1 MAVSKAPQSKSALQ
15 VLQDDHRTVNDLFA
29 QFEKLGPRAKK
40 GREAIVTKVVQELS
54 VHAAIEE
61 MVFYPAVRERLAMS
75 DDMVLEALEEHHVV
89 KILLAELD
97 GMSAG
102 DERYSAKMTVL
113 IEIVRHH
120 VAEEEGD
127 MFPKVRKAMT
137 RTELEDL
144 GAALV
149 EARRGAPTRPHPGSP
164 DTPPA
169 NFIAAAV
176 TVPLDAARSAGEAAV
191 RRVRSLSNR

>member
-1 MAVSKAPQSKSALQ
+1 MPLTNHKRAP
-15 VLQDDHRTVNDLFA
+15 
-29 QFEKLGPRAKK
+29 
-40 GREAIVTKVVQELS
+40 
-54 VHAAIEE
+54 
-61 MVFYPAVRERLAMS
+61 
-75 DDMVLEALEEHHVV
+75 
-89 KILLAELD
+89 
-97 GMSAG
+97 
-102 DERYSAKMTVL
+102 
-113 IEIVRHH
+113 
-120 VAEEEGD
+120 EEEGD
-127 MFPKVRKAMT
+127 LFLKVRKAMT

-176 TVPLDAARSAGEAAV
+176 TMPLDAARSAGEAAV

>member
-1 MAVSKAPQSKSALQ
+1 MAISKAPQSKSALQ
-15 VLQDDHRTVNDLFA
+15 ILQDDHRTANDLFA
-29 QFEKLGPRAKK
+29 RFEKLGPRAKK

-54 VHAAIEE
+54 VHAGIEE
-61 MVFYPAVRERLAMS
+61 MVFYPAVRERLGMS

-97 GMSAG
+97 AMSAA
-102 DERYSAKMTVL
+102 DERYGAKMTVL

-137 RTELEDL
+137 RTDLEDL
-144 GAALV
+144 GAALDA
-149 EARRGAPTRPHPGSP
+149 ARLGAPTRPHPRSP
-164 DTPPA
+164 DTPPG

-176 TVPLDAARSAGEAAV
+176 TMPLDAARSAGEAAV

>member
-1 MAVSKAPQSKSALQ
+1 MAVSKAPPSKSALQ
-15 VLQDDHRTVNDLFA
+15 VLQEDHRTVNDLFA
-29 QFEKLGPRAKK
+29 RFEKLGPRAKK
-40 GREAIVTKVVQELS
+40 GREAIVSKVVQELS
-54 VHAAIEE
+54 VHAGIEE
-61 MVFYPAVRERLAMS
+61 MVFYPAVRERLGMS
-75 DDMVLEALEEHHVV
+75 DEMVLEALEEHHVV

-97 GMSAG
+97 SMSAD
-102 DERYSAKMTVL
+102 DERYGAKMTVL

-120 VAEEEGD
+120 VAEEEGT

-149 EARRGAPTRPHPGSP
+149 EARPGAPKRAHPRSP
-164 DTPPA
+164 DTPPG

-176 TVPLDAARSAGEAAV
+176 TMPLDAARSAGEAAV
-191 RRVRSLSNR
+191 RTVRSLSNR

>member
-29 QFEKLGPRAKK
+29 QFEKLGPRSKK
-40 GREAIVTKVVQELS
+40 GREAIVTKVVQDLS

-97 GMSAG
+97 GMSAA
-102 DERYSAKMTVL
+102 DERYGAKMTVL

-176 TVPLDAARSAGEAAV
+176 TMPLDAARSAGEAAV
-191 RRVRSLSNR
+191 RRVRSLGNR